1 MVKASPSGDA
11 AKPSAR
17 AKGAARPG
25 RSKRRQRGIYS
36 VIRKNVQAKAAEK
49 SEEEE
54 EAVPVEAAPA
64 SPPQMTARETA
75 AVEFKLLE
83 DTDTTTW
90 TENAKWKRHVLM
102 LTYAVLCSSPD
113 KDDKPPTF
121 KGAYAAVVLQH
132 PTIAKEYN
140 EVGNLPPTPT
150 PPPHPTA
157 ALYDKL
163 LPAMPSPVCVLRHA

>member
-1 MVKASPSGDA
+1 MVKVALPGD
-11 AKPSAR
+11 
-17 AKGAARPG
+17 
-25 RSKRRQRGIYS
+25 
-36 VIRKNVQAKAAEK
+36 VAKAAPRAHTSYSRPSRSK
-49 SEEEE
+49 HRARGRLSCIQRFVTKAAPSDSKEE

-64 SPPQMTARETA
+64 SPPKMTAREIA

-90 TENAKWKRHVLM
+90 TENANWKRHVLL

-140 EVGNLPPTPT
+140 EVGNLPPS
-150 PPPHPTA
+150 
-157 ALYDKL
+157 
-163 LPAMPSPVCVLRHA
+163 PSPAPHCGTV